1 MPRSGAESIISHF
14 LLQSWMEI
22 NVGGLRLITVHGDLH
37 LAVSQYRLSFNKAL
51 QTRWVGG
58 QALWI
63 NPPPIQTRTICRC
76 TGRDNKSLWH
86 NRRRVPSSRW
96 GVPYGMNS
104 ISNDHP
110 SAYYRCDYE
119 PFVCFIKALNP
130 RGFNE
135 SWDVKLSSSRMGRSQ
150 ELLDVAWWVFF
161 FFLTHS
167 SLLFVSLHPKMLS
180 ELLMASAGMTMRVG
194 FRKTNREKTVDEYNF
209 WMSKH

>member
-1 MPRSGAESIISHF
+1 
-14 LLQSWMEI
+14 
-22 NVGGLRLITVHGDLH
+22 
-37 LAVSQYRLSFNKAL
+37 
-51 QTRWVGG
+51 
-58 QALWI
+58 
-63 NPPPIQTRTICRC
+63 
-76 TGRDNKSLWH
+76 
-86 NRRRVPSSRW
+86 
-96 GVPYGMNS
+96 MNS

-150 ELLDVAWWVFF
+150 ELLDVAWRVFF
-161 FFLTHS
+161 FCFVFLTHS

-194 FRKTNREKTVDEYNF
+194 FRKTNREKNVDEYNF